1 MNLIKFLMR
10 GGNFGYYWLKQSTRT
25 VWWRTNNIPNLPL
38 ALEDIYFGVHPGI
51 SQKGPKER
59 STIKDIQAINCLYAD
74 FDIINFDNDKQTLK
88 KHIKKLRL
96 KPSVI
101 VSSGAGFHC
110 YWLLEEPFILDTDF
124 KRDIAID
131 MQKRWV
137 VYVSGDL
144 AAMDI
149 ARILRVPDTKN
160 YKYDGDPR
168 PVKIVHENY
177 NDLYSLITLQ
187 EALPEKGLNF
197 LDEDDNTSEQS
208 IPQPVRPNDL
218 SVTDIID
225 LAKEAS
231 NGQKFLQLH
240 KNMATNHA
248 SSSEADLAY
257 CEILAFWTGGD
268 YEKMDKIF
276 QASERMRT
284 KWDRQDYRH
293 DTLTK
298 AIRQTSSFYID
309 PGGLLTAG
317 AHDEGNASCTYARIK
332 DLVAYNDS
340 LNWLQYKGNHW
351 EASNAS
357 ALVENAI
364 IDTLKARRA
373 AAAKIENS
381 DDLLRATNPSAQ
393 HMINAKKLLQ
403 RKVTVPIEEF
413 DISLDELN
421 CQNGVL
427 NLRTGELLPHHYKHR
442 FTYCLPVKYNPNTS
456 ATLWKD
462 WLLDTVGGKQEIMD
476 FLQLALGYSLTGHTQ
491 EELMFYIWGP
501 ARAGKGV
508 FTETIINLL
517 GQRPLATEVDIEL
530 FMTKEMSSGRA
541 NFSLAALKAARF
553 VAASESKE
561 NEWLN
566 AKRIKQWTG
575 NNYITAAHKYG
586 HDFTYKPQFK
596 IWLTSNFPPQ
606 MNADDDAAWGRLKI
620 IEFPNSHLGHEDK
633 SLKMR
638 MLEPTNLEGILA
650 WAVEG
655 ALKWYKLGAEGL
667 KAPKY
672 IIDSTKSARDE
683 VDWVSIWIQENVI
696 ITGHK
701 GDRVTGADYY
711 QDYKDWCILNG
722 VSIKGIRALNR
733 SLKQANFE
741 IGVPVTIH
749 GHTSRCW
756 IGAKLAGGANVIS
769 NLKGKPLMEEEE

>member
-1 MNLIKFLMR
+1 MNLVKFLMR
-10 GGNFGYYWLKQSTRT
+10 GGNYGYYWLKQSTRT
-25 VWWRTNNIPNLPL
+25 MWWATNNISSLPL
-38 ALEDIYFGVHPGI
+38 ALEDIYFGVHPSK

-59 STIKDIQAINCLYAD
+59 ATIRDIQAINCLYAD
-74 FDIINFDNDKQTLK
+74 FDIINFDNDKNVLMT
-88 KHIKKLRL
+88 HIKKLRHR
-96 KPSVI
+96 PSYI
-101 VSSGAGFHC
+101 VASGAGFHC
-110 YWLLEEPFILDTDF
+110 YWFLEEPFILDTEF

-137 VYVSGDL
+137 VYVNGDL

-160 YKYDGDPR
+160 YKYEGDPR
-168 PVKIVHENY
+168 PVKTVYSNFE
-177 NDLYSLITLQ
+177 DLYSLITLQ
-187 EALPEKGLNF
+187 ETLPEKSLNF
-197 LDEDDNTSEQS
+197 SDDDEEPSSLS

-218 SVTDIID
+218 SIMDIID
-225 LAKEAS
+225 LAREAS
-231 NGQKFLQLH
+231 NGQKFIQLH

-268 YEKMDKIF
+268 YDKMDKIF
-276 QASERMRT
+276 QASDRMRD
-284 KWDRQDYRH
+284 KWDRKDYKH

-298 AIRQTSSFYID
+298 AIRQTSSFYTD
-309 PGGLLTAG
+309 PTGLLTAG
-317 AHDEGNASCTYARIK
+317 AHDEGNASCTYAKIK
-332 DLVAYNDS
+332 DMVAFNDS
-340 LNWLQYKGNHW
+340 MNWLQYKDNHW

-373 AAAKIENS
+373 AAARLENS

-393 HMINAKKLLQ
+393 HMLNAKRLLQ

-427 NLRTGELLPHHYKHR
+427 NLKTGELIPHHYKHR
-442 FTYCLPVKYNPNTS
+442 FTYCLPARYNPNANT
-456 ATLWKD
+456 TFWND
-462 WLLDTVGGKQEIMD
+462 WLLDTVGGKQDILD
-476 FLQLALGYSLTGHTQ
+476 YLQLALGYSLTGHTQ

-501 ARAGKGV
+501 ARGGKGV

-530 FMTKEMSSGRA
+530 FMTKEVNSGRA

-586 HDFTYKPQFK
+586 HDFTYRPQFK

-606 MNADDDAAWGRLKI
+606 MNADDDAAWSRIKI

-633 SLKMR
+633 TLKQK
-638 MLEPTNLEGILA
+638 MLEPSNLEGILS
-650 WAVEG
+650 WIVQG
-655 ALKWYKLGAEGL
+655 AIKWYTLGKQGL
-667 KAPKY
+667 KTPSS
-672 IIDSTKSARDE
+672 ISDSTKSARDD
-683 VDWVSIWIQENVI
+683 VDWVSIWIAEEVI
-696 ITGHK
+696 LTGSK
-701 GDRVTGADYY
+701 KDKITGADYY

-769 NLKGKPLMEEEE
+769 NLKGKPLMEEE